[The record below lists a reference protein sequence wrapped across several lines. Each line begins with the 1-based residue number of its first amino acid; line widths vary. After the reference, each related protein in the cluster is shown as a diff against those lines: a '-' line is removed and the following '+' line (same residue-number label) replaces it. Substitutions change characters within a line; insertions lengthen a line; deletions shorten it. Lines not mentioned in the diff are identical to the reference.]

1 MADTANAAD
10 TSITNGTASATIAQ
24 AGKVTNDTVEL
35 ELRQDGVLHV
45 KETVT
50 FEGGPPTRSLVD
62 RTRYD
67 DGDDRLYQV
76 VNLKGDATM
85 ADASIVLKGSGTANL
100 EYDVKGAV
108 TPLAAA
114 QELRWY
120 AVGGW
125 SVPVEQAKV
134 TLSGPAQLQ
143 NLSCF
148 AGPLSSAIACTE
160 ASMDH
165 TGVTAE
171 FGQQGL
177 GAGEVL
183 TVVVGYPTGATRAR
197 RSWSAA
203 SSCPTPSR

>member
-1 MADTANAAD
+1 MVALAVTMSTFPALAAGAANAANTVNRPNLAGAANAADTVDRLNLADTANAAD
-10 TSITNGTASATIAQ
+10 TSTANGAASATIAQ
-24 AGKVTNDTVEL
+24 AGKVTDDTVEL

-50 FEGGPPTRSLVD
+50 FEGGPPTRSLVG

-67 DGDDRLYQV
+67 ESDDRLYQV

-85 ADASIVLKGSGTANL
+85 ADATIVLKGSGTAKL

-148 AGPLSSAIACTE
+148 AG
-160 ASMDH
+160 
-165 TGVTAE
+165 
-171 FGQQGL
+171 
-177 GAGEVL
+177 
-183 TVVVGYPTGATRAR
+183 R
-197 RSWSAA
+197 
-203 SSCPTPSR
+203 